1 MFIKNIS
8 LSDQYI
14 RNVRS
19 LLVYAQK
26 DEKRFLSH
34 LKVDVDEYC
43 SSHPCAD
50 MQELYNCYGTPQQL
64 ISDYY
69 TEISPDKLISSYRR
83 NRFFSC
89 LLTTVTILI
98 AAAALTFLVY
108 LYIDHLRVK
117 IATPVK
123 IETTIY

>member
-1 MFIKNIS
+1 MFYKKLS

-14 RNVRS
+14 RNVRF
-19 LLVYAQK
+19 LLIYVRK
-26 DEKRFLSH
+26 EEKQFLSH
-34 LKVDVDEYC
+34 LKTDVKDYC
-43 SSHPCAD
+43 SSHPAAD
-50 MQELYNCYGTPQQL
+50 MQELYESFGTPQQL